1 MTKQN
6 GADMRGQQG
15 SPGGSGSYPAVEN
28 REPGSSEVTAVG
40 GQESSV
46 IGTQRDIWER
56 VAWWLTQLP
65 DDDSR
70 KRTLQLAELRRDIKL
85 AEVVLRHL

>member
-1 MTKQN
+1 MSNKKE
-6 GADMRGQQG
+6 ADTQG
-15 SPGGSGSYPAVEN
+15 RQASPGGSGSYPAVGN
-28 REPGSSEVTAVG
+28 REPGSIDATAVG

-46 IGTQRDIWER
+46 IGTQRDVWER
-56 VAWWLTQLP
+56 VAWWIAKLP

-70 KRTLQLAELRRDIKL
+70 KRTLQLAELRRDIRL